1 MTIKTNNEI
10 QQSEI
15 SIMVNDYIKLITESI
30 KDTKI
35 TDYCFAKTE
44 ELNLY
49 YSKLIFVN
57 SLKRDEQIYLTL
69 VANGLS
75 YREISNLINIG
86 HSTIHSKVQKIKN
99 KIKRIMETTLIE
111 DYVKKINKIKKNDKR
126 KSY

>member
-10 QQSEI
+10 QQIEI

-30 KDTKI
+30 KDTKL
-35 TDYCFAKTE
+35 TDYCFASTE

-57 SLKRDEQIYLTL
+57 TLKRDEQIYISL

-75 YREISNLINIG
+75 YRYISTLINIAP
-86 HSTIHSKVQKIKN
+86 STIHSKVQNIKN
-99 KIKRIMETTLIE
+99 KIKKTMDTTLIE
-111 DYVKKINKIKKNDKR
+111 DYINKINKK
-126 KSY
+126 

>member
-15 SIMVNDYIKLITESI
+15 STMVNEYIITESI
-30 KDTKI
+30 KDTKLS
-35 TDYCFAKTE
+35 DYCFAKTE

-57 SLKRDEQIYLTL
+57 TLKRDEQIYLTL

-75 YREISNLINIG
+75 YREISKLINIG
-86 HSTIHSKVQKIKN
+86 HSTIHAKVQKIK
-99 KIKRIMETTLIE
+99 K
-111 DYVKKINKIKKNDKR
+111 
-126 KSY
+126 

>member
-1 MTIKTNNEI
+1 MNMTIKTNIEY

-15 SIMVNDYIKLITESI
+15 STMVNEYIKLITESI
-30 KDTKI
+30 KDTKLS
-35 TDYCFAKTE
+35 DYCFANGE

-57 SLKRDEQIYLTL
+57 TLKRHEQIYISL

-75 YREISNLINIG
+75 YREISKLINIG

-99 KIKRIMETTLIE
+99 KIKRIMDSTSIE
-111 DYVKKINKIKKNDKR
+111 DYVKKINVK
-126 KSY
+126 

>member
-15 SIMVNDYIKLITESI
+15 STMVNDYIKLITESI
-30 KDTKI
+30 KETKLE
-35 TDYCFAKTE
+35 DYCFCKTE

-57 SLKRDEQIYLTL
+57 TLKRDEQIYLSL

-75 YREISNLINIG
+75 YREISKLINISN
-86 HSTIHSKVQKIKN
+86 STIHSKVQKIKN
-99 KIKRIMETTLIE
+99 KIKRIMNSTSIE
-111 DYVKKINKIKKNDKR
+111 DYVKQIK
-126 KSY
+126 

>member
-10 QQSEI
+10 QQIEI
-15 SIMVNDYIKLITESI
+15 STMVNEYIKLITESI
-30 KDTKI
+30 KDTKL

-57 SLKRDEQIYLTL
+57 TLKRDEQIYLTL

-75 YREISNLINIG
+75 YRYISTLINIAP
-86 HSTIHSKVQKIKN
+86 STIHSKVQNIKN
-99 KIKRIMETTLIE
+99 KIKKIMDTTSIE
-111 DYVKKINKIKKNDKR
+111 DYINKINKK
-126 KSY
+126 